1 MIVFNAFFKVVKKY
15 IGVIILYTVML
26 ISFGSINYAT
36 NNEDMTF
43 SNRLPDILIINN
55 DEEVGLTKNL
65 INYLKENANVLDI
78 ENNEE
83 KINDAIFYREVN
95 YVIYIPKNYRV
106 DTLNKLNPTLDI
118 KSANDYDSAYI
129 SMLLTRYLNVQNTY
143 LKYTNNENE
152 LINSINN
159 NLSYK
164 TNIEITSKLDT
175 SKLTK
180 TSRFFNFASYSIM
193 AVIIYI
199 ICLVIS
205 SFNKDVVKKRTIISS
220 MNYKKYNK
228 YILLSS
234 FIYSSIIWILYVI
247 LSFIIIGSSMFSL
260 RGLIYILNTFI
271 FSFVALTLALLISN
285 LIKSKGAISGIVNVI
300 ALGQAFLCGAF
311 IPSEFL
317 GENIIKYSKILPAY
331 WYNNSNDLLSTIEVI
346 NTVNLKPILIN
357 MIVLIIFAIIF
368 IVINNIVSKRRQI
381 IG

>member
-118 KSANDYDSAYI
+118 KSANDYDSAYT

-180 TSRFFNFASYSIM
+180 ISRFFNFASYSIM

-205 SFNKDVVKKRTIISS
+205 SFNKDAVKKRIIISS

>member
-36 NNEDMTF
+36 NSEDMTF

-118 KSANDYDSAYI
+118 KSANDYDSAYT

-220 MNYKKYNK
+220 MNYKKYSK

-234 FIYSSIIWILYVI
+234 FLYSSIIWILYII

-331 WYNNSNDLLSTIEVI
+331 WYNNSNDLLSSIEVI
-346 NTVNLKPILIN
+346 NMVNLKPILIN
-357 MIVLIIFAIIF
+357 MMILVIFAIIF

>member
-36 NNEDMTF
+36 NNENMTF

-78 ENNEE
+78 ENDEE

-106 DTLNKLNPTLDI
+106 DTLNKLNPTIDI
-118 KSANDYDSAYI
+118 KSANDYDSAYT

-175 SKLTK
+175 AKLTK
-180 TSRFFNFASYSIM
+180 ISRFFNFASYSIM

-199 ICLVIS
+199 ICLVMS

-346 NTVNLKPILIN
+346 NIVNLKPILLN
-357 MIVLIIFAIIF
+357 MIVLVIFAIIF
-368 IVINNIVSKRRQI
+368 IVINNIVSKHKQI

>member
-65 INYLKENANVLDI
+65 INYLEENANVLDI

-95 YVIYIPKNYRV
+95 YVIYIPKNYRI
-106 DTLNKLNPTLDI
+106 DTLNKLNPTIDI
-118 KSANDYDSAYI
+118 KSANDYDSAYT

-205 SFNKDVVKKRTIISS
+205 SFNKDAVKKRTIISS

-346 NTVNLKPILIN
+346 NMVNLKPILIN
-357 MIVLIIFAIIF
+357 MMVLVIFAIIF
-368 IVINNIVSKRRQI
+368 IVINNIVSKHRQV

>member
-95 YVIYIPKNYRV
+95 YVIYIPKNYRI

-118 KSANDYDSAYI
+118 KSASDYDSAYT

-234 FIYSSIIWILYVI
+234 FLYSSIIWLLYVI
-247 LSFIIIGSSMFSL
+247 LSFVIVGSSMFSL
-260 RGLIYILNTFI
+260 RGLTYILNTFI

-346 NTVNLKPILIN
+346 NMVNLKPILIN
-357 MIVLIIFAIIF
+357 MMVLVIFAIIF
-368 IVINNIVSKRRQI
+368 IVINNIVSKHRQV

>member
-78 ENNEE
+78 ENDEE

-95 YVIYIPKNYRV
+95 YVIYIPKNYRI
-106 DTLNKLNPTLDI
+106 DTLNRINPTLDI
-118 KSANDYDSAYI
+118 KSANDYDSAYT

-164 TNIEITSKLDT
+164 TSIEITSKLDT

-205 SFNKDVVKKRTIISS
+205 SFNKDAVKKRTIISS

-331 WYNNSNDLLSTIEVI
+331 WYNNSNDLLSSIEVI
-346 NTVNLKPILIN
+346 NMVNLKPILIN
-357 MIVLIIFAIIF
+357 MMVLVIFAIIF

>member
-78 ENNEE
+78 ENDEE

-106 DTLNKLNPTLDI
+106 DTLNKLNPTIDI
-118 KSANDYDSAYI
+118 KSANDYDSAYT

-159 NLSYK
+159 NFSYK

-180 TSRFFNFASYSIM
+180 ISRFFNFASYSIM

-346 NTVNLKPILIN
+346 NIVNLKPILLN
-357 MIVLIIFAIIF
+357 MIVLVIFAIIF
-368 IVINNIVSKRRQI
+368 IVINNIVSKHKQI

>member
-36 NNEDMTF
+36 NSEDITF

-118 KSANDYDSAYI
+118 KSANDYDSAYT

-205 SFNKDVVKKRTIISS
+205 SFNKDVVKKRIIISS

-331 WYNNSNDLLSTIEVI
+331 WYNNSNDLLSSIEVI
-346 NTVNLKPILIN
+346 NMVNLKPILIN
-357 MIVLIIFAIIF
+357 MMVLVIFAIIF

>member
-78 ENNEE
+78 ENDEE

-106 DTLNKLNPTLDI
+106 DTLNKLNPTIDI
-118 KSANDYDSAYI
+118 KSANDYDSAYT

-159 NLSYK
+159 NFSYK

-180 TSRFFNFASYSIM
+180 ISRFFNFASYSIM

-260 RGLIYILNTFI
+260 RRLIYILNTFI

-346 NTVNLKPILIN
+346 NIVNLKPILLN
-357 MIVLIIFAIIF
+357 MIVLVIFAIIF
-368 IVINNIVSKRRQI
+368 IVINNIVSKHRQI
-381 IG
+381 IE

>member
-36 NNEDMTF
+36 NNENMTF

-78 ENNEE
+78 ENDEE

-95 YVIYIPKNYRV
+95 YVIYIPKNYRI
-106 DTLNKLNPTLDI
+106 DTLNRINPTLDI
-118 KSANDYDSAYI
+118 KSANDYDSAYT

-205 SFNKDVVKKRTIISS
+205 SFNKDAVKKRTIISS

-331 WYNNSNDLLSTIEVI
+331 WYNNSNDLLSSIEVI
-346 NTVNLKPILIN
+346 NMVNLKPILIN
-357 MIVLIIFAIIF
+357 MMVLVIFAIIF

>member
-83 KINDAIFYREVN
+83 KINDAIFFREVN

-118 KSANDYDSAYI
+118 KSANDYDSAYT

-234 FIYSSIIWILYVI
+234 FIYSSIIWILYII

>member
-1 MIVFNAFFKVVKKY
+1 MIVFNTFFKVVKKY

-26 ISFGSINYAT
+26 IAFGSINYAT
-36 NNEDMTF
+36 NSEDMTF

-65 INYLKENANVLDI
+65 INYLKENTNVVDI
-78 ENNEE
+78 ENDEE

-106 DTLNKLNPTLDI
+106 DTLNRINPTLDI
-118 KSANDYDSAYI
+118 KSANDYDSAYT

-164 TNIEITSKLDT
+164 TNIEIASKLDT

-234 FIYSSIIWILYVI
+234 FLYSSIIWLLYVI

-271 FSFVALTLALLISN
+271 FSFVVLTLALLISN
-285 LIKSKGAISGIVNVI
+285 LIKSKGAISGIVNVV

-346 NTVNLKPILIN
+346 NIVNLKSILLN
-357 MIVLIIFAIIF
+357 MITLVIFAIIF
-368 IVINNIVSKRRQI
+368 IVINNVVSKHRQV

>member
-36 NNEDMTF
+36 NNENMTF

-78 ENNEE
+78 ENDEE

-106 DTLNKLNPTLDI
+106 DTLNKLNPTIDI
-118 KSANDYDSAYI
+118 KSANDYDSAYT

-180 TSRFFNFASYSIM
+180 ISRFFNFASYSIM

-205 SFNKDVVKKRTIISS
+205 SFNKAVVKKRTIISS

-234 FIYSSIIWILYVI
+234 FIYSSIIWFLYVI

-346 NTVNLKPILIN
+346 NIVNLKPILLN
-357 MIVLIIFAIIF
+357 MIVLVIFAVIF
-368 IVINNIVSKRRQI
+368 IVINNIVSKHRQI

>member
-36 NNEDMTF
+36 NNENMTF

-78 ENNEE
+78 ENDEE

-106 DTLNKLNPTLDI
+106 DTLNKLNPTIDI
-118 KSANDYDSAYI
+118 KSANDYDSAYT

-180 TSRFFNFASYSIM
+180 ISRFFNFASYSIM

-234 FIYSSIIWILYVI
+234 FIYSSIIWVLYVI

-346 NTVNLKPILIN
+346 NIVNLKPILLN
-357 MIVLIIFAIIF
+357 MIVLVIFAVIF
-368 IVINNIVSKRRQI
+368 IVINNIVSKHRQI

>member
-78 ENNEE
+78 ENDEE

-118 KSANDYDSAYI
+118 KSANDYDSAYT

-180 TSRFFNFASYSIM
+180 ISRFFNFASYSIM

-234 FIYSSIIWILYVI
+234 FIYSSIILFLYVI

-346 NTVNLKPILIN
+346 NIVNLKPILLN
-357 MIVLIIFAIIF
+357 MIVLVIFAVIF
-368 IVINNIVSKRRQI
+368 IVINNIVSKHRQI

>member
-118 KSANDYDSAYI
+118 KSANDYDSAYT

-164 TNIEITSKLDT
+164 TNIEIASKLDT

-234 FIYSSIIWILYVI
+234 FLYSSIIWILYVI

-260 RGLIYILNTFI
+260 RGLTYILNTFI

-346 NTVNLKPILIN
+346 NMVNLKPILIN
-357 MIVLIIFAIIF
+357 MMVLVIFAIIF
-368 IVINNIVSKRRQI
+368 IVINNIVSKHRQV

>member
-36 NNEDMTF
+36 NNENMTF

-78 ENNEE
+78 ENDEE

-118 KSANDYDSAYI
+118 KSANDYDSAYT

-180 TSRFFNFASYSIM
+180 ISRFFNFASYSIM

-234 FIYSSIIWILYVI
+234 FIYSSIIWFLYVI

-346 NTVNLKPILIN
+346 NIVNLKPILLN
-357 MIVLIIFAIIF
+357 MIVLVIFAIIF

>member
-55 DEEVGLTKNL
+55 DEEIGLTKNL

-95 YVIYIPKNYRV
+95 YVIYIPKNYRI

-118 KSANDYDSAYI
+118 KSANDYDSAYT

-180 TSRFFNFASYSIM
+180 ISRFFNFASYSIM

-234 FIYSSIIWILYVI
+234 FIYSSIIWFLYVI

-346 NTVNLKPILIN
+346 NIVNLKPILLN
-357 MIVLIIFAIIF
+357 MIVLVIFAVIF
-368 IVINNIVSKRRQI
+368 IVINNIVSKHRQI

>member
-1 MIVFNAFFKVVKKY
+1 MIVFNTFFKVVKKY

-36 NNEDMTF
+36 NSEDMTF

-118 KSANDYDSAYI
+118 KSANDYDSAYT

-271 FSFVALTLALLISN
+271 FSFVVLTLALLISN
-285 LIKSKGAISGIVNVI
+285 LIKSKGAISGIVNVV

-346 NTVNLKPILIN
+346 NIVNLKSILLN
-357 MIVLIIFAIIF
+357 MITLVIFAIIF
-368 IVINNIVSKRRQI
+368 IVINNVVSKHRQV

>member
-36 NNEDMTF
+36 NNKNMTF

-78 ENNEE
+78 ENDEE

-118 KSANDYDSAYI
+118 KSANDYDSAYT

-164 TNIEITSKLDT
+164 TNIEITSKLNT

-180 TSRFFNFASYSIM
+180 ISRFFNFASYSIM

-234 FIYSSIIWILYVI
+234 FIYSSIIWFLYVI

-346 NTVNLKPILIN
+346 NIVNLKPILLN
-357 MIVLIIFAIIF
+357 MIVLVIFAIIF

>member
-36 NNEDMTF
+36 NNENMTF

-83 KINDAIFYREVN
+83 KINDAIFYREIN

-106 DTLNKLNPTLDI
+106 DTLNKLNPTIDI
-118 KSANDYDSAYI
+118 KSANDYDSAYT

-180 TSRFFNFASYSIM
+180 ISRFFNFASYSIM

-234 FIYSSIIWILYVI
+234 FIYSSIIWFLYVI

-346 NTVNLKPILIN
+346 NIVNLKPILLN
-357 MIVLIIFAIIF
+357 MIVLVIFAVIF
-368 IVINNIVSKRRQI
+368 IVINNIVSKHRQI

>member
-36 NNEDMTF
+36 NSEDMTF

-118 KSANDYDSAYI
+118 KSANDYDSAYT

-205 SFNKDVVKKRTIISS
+205 SFNKDAVKKRIIISS

-234 FIYSSIIWILYVI
+234 FIYSSIIWILYII

-346 NTVNLKPILIN
+346 NMVNLKPILIN
-357 MIVLIIFAIIF
+357 MMVLVIFAIIF
-368 IVINNIVSKRRQI
+368 IVINNIVSKHRQV

>member
-36 NNEDMTF
+36 NNENMTF

-78 ENNEE
+78 ENDEE

-106 DTLNKLNPTLDI
+106 DTLNKLNPTIDI
-118 KSANDYDSAYI
+118 KSANDYDSAYT

-180 TSRFFNFASYSIM
+180 ISRFFNFASYSIM

-234 FIYSSIIWILYVI
+234 FIYSSIIWFLYVI

-368 IVINNIVSKRRQI
+368 IVINNIVSKHRQI

>member
-1 MIVFNAFFKVVKKY
+1 MIVFNTFFKVVKKY

-95 YVIYIPKNYRV
+95 YVIYIPKNYRI
-106 DTLNKLNPTLDI
+106 DTLNKLNPTIDI
-118 KSANDYDSAYI
+118 KSANDYDSAYT

-331 WYNNSNDLLSTIEVI
+331 WYNNSNDLLSSIEVI
-346 NTVNLKPILIN
+346 NMVNLKPILIN
-357 MIVLIIFAIIF
+357 MMVLVIFAIIF
-368 IVINNIVSKRRQI
+368 IVINNIVSKHRQV

>member
-95 YVIYIPKNYRV
+95 YVIYIPKNYRI

-118 KSANDYDSAYI
+118 KSANDYDSAYT

-234 FIYSSIIWILYVI
+234 FLYSSIIWLLYVI
-247 LSFIIIGSSMFSL
+247 LSFVIVGSSMFSL

-346 NTVNLKPILIN
+346 NMVNLKPILIN
-357 MIVLIIFAIIF
+357 MMVLVIFAIIF

>member
-55 DEEVGLTKNL
+55 DEGVGLTKNL

-95 YVIYIPKNYRV
+95 YVIYIPKNYRI

-118 KSANDYDSAYI
+118 KSANDYDSAYT

-234 FIYSSIIWILYVI
+234 FLYSSIIWLLYVI

-331 WYNNSNDLLSTIEVI
+331 WYNNSNDLLSSIEVI
-346 NTVNLKPILIN
+346 NMVNLKPILIN
-357 MIVLIIFAIIF
+357 MIVLVIFAIIF
-368 IVINNIVSKRRQI
+368 IVINNIVSKHRQV

>member
-36 NNEDMTF
+36 NSEDMTF

-78 ENNEE
+78 ENDEE

-118 KSANDYDSAYI
+118 KSANDYDSAYT

-205 SFNKDVVKKRTIISS
+205 SFNKDAVKKRTIISS

-346 NTVNLKPILIN
+346 NTVNLKPILLN

>member
-36 NNEDMTF
+36 NNENMTF

-78 ENNEE
+78 ENDEE

-106 DTLNKLNPTLDI
+106 DTLNKLNHTIDI
-118 KSANDYDSAYI
+118 KSANDYDSAYT

-175 SKLTK
+175 AKLTK
-180 TSRFFNFASYSIM
+180 ISRFFNFASYSIM

-346 NTVNLKPILIN
+346 NIVNLKPILLN
-357 MIVLIIFAIIF
+357 MIVLVIFAVIF
-368 IVINNIVSKRRQI
+368 IVINNIVSKHRQI

>member
-36 NNEDMTF
+36 NNDDMTF

-65 INYLKENANVLDI
+65 INYFKENANVLDI

-118 KSANDYDSAYI
+118 KSANDYDSAYT

-234 FIYSSIIWILYVI
+234 FLYSSIIWLLYVI

-346 NTVNLKPILIN
+346 NMVNLKPILIN
-357 MIVLIIFAIIF
+357 MMVLVIFAIIF
-368 IVINNIVSKRRQI
+368 IVINNIVSKHRQV

>member
-95 YVIYIPKNYRV
+95 YVIYIPKNYRI

-118 KSANDYDSAYI
+118 KSANDYDSAYT

-234 FIYSSIIWILYVI
+234 FLYSSIIWLLYVI
-247 LSFIIIGSSMFSL
+247 LSFVIVGSSMFSL
-260 RGLIYILNTFI
+260 RGLTYILNTFI

-346 NTVNLKPILIN
+346 NMVNLKPILIN
-357 MIVLIIFAIIF
+357 MMVLVIFAIIF
-368 IVINNIVSKRRQI
+368 IVINNIVSKHRQV

>member
-36 NNEDMTF
+36 NNENMTF

-118 KSANDYDSAYI
+118 KSANDYDSAYT

-180 TSRFFNFASYSIM
+180 ISRFFNFASYSIM

-234 FIYSSIIWILYVI
+234 FIYSSIIWFLYVI

-331 WYNNSNDLLSTIEVI
+331 WYNNSNDLLSSIEVI
-346 NTVNLKPILIN
+346 NMVNLKPILIN
-357 MIVLIIFAIIF
+357 MMVLVIFAIIF

>member
-118 KSANDYDSAYI
+118 KSANDYDSAYT

-234 FIYSSIIWILYVI
+234 FIYSSIIWILYII

-346 NTVNLKPILIN
+346 NMVNLKPILIN

>member
-36 NNEDMTF
+36 NSEDMTF

-118 KSANDYDSAYI
+118 KSANDYDSAYT

>member
-36 NNEDMTF
+36 NNENMTF

-78 ENNEE
+78 ENDEE

-106 DTLNKLNPTLDI
+106 DTLNKLNPTIDI
-118 KSANDYDSAYI
+118 KSANDYDSAYT

-180 TSRFFNFASYSIM
+180 ISRFFNFASYSIM

-346 NTVNLKPILIN
+346 NIVNLKPILLN
-357 MIVLIIFAIIF
+357 MIVLVIFAVIF
-368 IVINNIVSKRRQI
+368 IVINNIVSKHRQI

>member
-1 MIVFNAFFKVVKKY
+1 MIVFNTFFKVVKKY

-36 NNEDMTF
+36 NSEDMTF

-118 KSANDYDSAYI
+118 KSANDYDSAYT

-180 TSRFFNFASYSIM
+180 ISRFFNFASYSIM

-234 FIYSSIIWILYVI
+234 FLYSSIIWLLYVI

-346 NTVNLKPILIN
+346 NIVNLKSILLN
-357 MIVLIIFAIIF
+357 MITLVIFAIIF
-368 IVINNIVSKRRQI
+368 IVINNVVSKPRQV

>member
-118 KSANDYDSAYI
+118 KSANDYDSAYT

-234 FIYSSIIWILYVI
+234 FLYSSIIWLLYVI

-346 NTVNLKPILIN
+346 NMVNLKPILIN
-357 MIVLIIFAIIF
+357 MMVLVIFAIIF
-368 IVINNIVSKRRQI
+368 IVINNIVSKHRQVI
-381 IG
+381 E

>member
-36 NNEDMTF
+36 NNENMTF

-78 ENNEE
+78 ENDEE

-106 DTLNKLNPTLDI
+106 DTLNKLNPTIDI
-118 KSANDYDSAYI
+118 KSANDYDSAYT

-180 TSRFFNFASYSIM
+180 ISRFFNFASYSIM

-234 FIYSSIIWILYVI
+234 FIYSSIIWFLYVI

-346 NTVNLKPILIN
+346 NIVNLKPILLN
-357 MIVLIIFAIIF
+357 MIVLVIFAIIF
-368 IVINNIVSKRRQI
+368 IVINNIVSKHKQI

>member
-36 NNEDMTF
+36 NNKNMTF

-78 ENNEE
+78 ENDEE

-118 KSANDYDSAYI
+118 KSANDYDSAYT

-164 TNIEITSKLDT
+164 TNIEITSKLNT

-180 TSRFFNFASYSIM
+180 ISRFFNFASYSIM

-234 FIYSSIIWILYVI
+234 FIYSSIIWFLYVI

-346 NTVNLKPILIN
+346 NIVNLKPILLN
-357 MIVLIIFAIIF
+357 MIVLVIFAVIF

>member
-78 ENNEE
+78 ENDEE

-106 DTLNKLNPTLDI
+106 DTLNKLNPTIDI
-118 KSANDYDSAYI
+118 KSANDYDSAYT

-175 SKLTK
+175 AKLTK
-180 TSRFFNFASYSIM
+180 ISRFFNFASYSIM

-346 NTVNLKPILIN
+346 NIVNLKPILLN
-357 MIVLIIFAIIF
+357 MIVLVIFAIIF
-368 IVINNIVSKRRQI
+368 IVINNIVSKHKQI

>member
-36 NNEDMTF
+36 NNVDMTF

-55 DEEVGLTKNL
+55 DEEMGLTKNL

-106 DTLNKLNPTLDI
+106 DTLNRINPTLDI
-118 KSANDYDSAYI
+118 KSANDYDSAYT

-180 TSRFFNFASYSIM
+180 ISRFFNFASYSIM

-331 WYNNSNDLLSTIEVI
+331 WYNNSNDLLSSIEVI
-346 NTVNLKPILIN
+346 NMVNLKPILIN
-357 MIVLIIFAIIF
+357 MMVLVIFAIIF